1 MRNPLIEPFQLSNLF
16 QRPSDHRMV
25 NVQLF
30 GNFSCSCKMIS
41 FNNCCQLVVVN
52 FRWLDSLHL
61 IFKALVYFAKLLE
74 LLLHCIFISSSWGKC
89 IVDTE
94 SCLCCF
100 MILSEFK
107 KKKKRKKKKKKNVK
121 KKKNKKNQKQQ
132 KKYFHTGYELN
143 FPFYVLK

>member
-1 MRNPLIEPFQLSNLF
+1 MYNKRRWHFKTIFFLNFIFGQLMRNPLIEPFQLSNLF

-100 MILSEFK
+100 MILSELK
-107 KKKKRKKKKKKNVK
+107 KKKKEKKKKKKSSNLLFV
-121 KKKNKKNQKQQ
+121 
-132 KKYFHTGYELN
+132 
-143 FPFYVLK
+143 